1 MRNCPFAKKFIESF
15 WNFSFCVLKFIEEKC
30 DMIKLDEALKAPIKP
45 EDLKDIIESDNIE
58 KKFVLAI
65 Q

>member
-1 MRNCPFAKKFIESF
+1 
-15 WNFSFCVLKFIEEKC
+15 
-30 DMIKLDEALKAPIKP
+30 MIKLDEALKAQIKP

>member
-1 MRNCPFAKKFIESF
+1 
-15 WNFSFCVLKFIEEKC
+15 
-30 DMIKLDEALKAPIKP
+30 MIKLDEALKEQFKP

-58 KKFVLAI
+58 KKFKLAI

>member
-1 MRNCPFAKKFIESF
+1 
-15 WNFSFCVLKFIEEKC
+15 
-30 DMIKLDEALKAPIKP
+30 MIQLDEALKTVIKP
-45 EDLKDIIESDNIE
+45 EDLKDIIESDDTE